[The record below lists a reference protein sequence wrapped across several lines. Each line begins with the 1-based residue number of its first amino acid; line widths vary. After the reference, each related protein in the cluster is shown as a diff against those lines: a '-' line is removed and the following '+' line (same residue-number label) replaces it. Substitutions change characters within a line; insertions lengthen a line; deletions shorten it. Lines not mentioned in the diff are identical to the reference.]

1 MVLLLVIIVSSCPV
15 VVIIVKVPSSAN
27 SSNIDCG
34 GVVVEVIVTIV
45 EEESSPSTFFETFFF
60 CFRVL
65 GRGDTDGTLE
75 DSVVL
80 LGSAEAAASVGEVGL
95 PLIGVSVWVL
105 IINGGAVVGAAV
117 VDRRIFLRCGPAV
130 ERMTSMCV
138 TSSSRPE
145 DDGDDDVAINGS
157 SVDGE

>member
-1 MVLLLVIIVSSCPV
+1 MVVLVIIVSSCPV

-34 GVVVEVIVTIV
+34 VVVEVIVTIV
-45 EEESSPSTFFETFFF
+45 EKESSPSTFFETFFF

-80 LGSAEAAASVGEVGL
+80 LGSAAAAASVGEVGL
-95 PLIGVSVWVL
+95 PLIGVSVWLL

-117 VDRRIFLRCGPAV
+117 VDRRLFLRCGPAV